1 MIDSCSLFVHIP
13 FFLTR
18 FTTTI
23 VTMVTITMIT
33 TATMPTV
40 VPIVAS
46 TPLVGAFIDTSVV
59 VKDVS
64 IIKLVLVLVK
74 DVSIIKLVLVLVK
87 DVSII
92 ELALDVEDVSFSK
105 LTLFEDNSTELV
117 KNTSMVATIFNI
129 HVCKTV
135 RDLECHLVSCSQPHP
150 LLLCGGWGWL
160 HETKC
165 HPCVNGCIPELT
177 PWRFH

>member
-1 MIDSCSLFVHIP
+1 MVDSCSLFFHIP

-46 TPLVGAFIDTSVV
+46 TPLVGAFVDTSVV

-64 IIKLVLVLVK
+64 II
-74 DVSIIKLVLVLVK
+74 
-87 DVSII
+87 
-92 ELALDVEDVSFSK
+92 ELALVEDVSFSK
-105 LTLFEDNSTELV
+105 LTLFEDISTELV
-117 KNTSMVATIFNI
+117 KNTSMVAIIFYI
-129 HVCKTV
+129 HI
-135 RDLECHLVSCSQPHP
+135 RQ
-150 LLLCGGWGWL
+150 
-160 HETKC
+160 
-165 HPCVNGCIPELT
+165 
-177 PWRFH
+177 